1 MPGSSAVTSYSLS
14 LSLTSTRG
22 MLAKTS
28 LPPPTG
34 GGVPKKPGEV
44 FEQAVGL
51 PLEHFHRVLATV
63 APHRNVA
70 AIAPERDQVSE
81 WTGAHVFC
89 AGHRRKH
96 AQHPVIAFR
105 LKSFHRVR
113 AFE

>member
-44 FEQAVGL
+44 FEQAVDL

-81 WTGAHVFC
+81 VLGFSLMLRMD
-89 AGHRRKH
+89 RR
-96 AQHPVIAFR
+96 AR
-105 LKSFHRVR
+105 LLCRP
-113 AFE
+113 